1 MKNIFFSITM
11 IFIMLFSC
19 AKANSIIKHSHIT
32 VKPTKKIRIKQ
43 LSKNRHQHKTGI
55 AAVNAANRQA
65 LRLPKSGSYI
75 NSIMNFTYM
84 PGALYQIY
92 CAPLSVTDLQFQ
104 LGEKIISVAAGD
116 TFRWEVSKTF
126 SGSENNQIEH
136 LLVKPVESNLT
147 NSLVVTTSLRTYH
160 LLLHSTYHTYM
171 AVVTW
176 HYPSSR
182 SLVKKYRNMTTV
194 QNYLSSGLRLANLD
208 FNYKSCLL
216 RGRQQPNWAPVTVF
230 NDGQKT
236 YVKFPKNMQE
246 APTLF
251 LGDKNNVK
259 AANYR
264 VKGNYY
270 IIDSVVQQMQLC
282 LGLQSSPIIQIVHNG
297 H

>member
-1 MKNIFFSITM
+1 
-11 IFIMLFSC
+11 MLFSS
-19 AKANSIIKHSHIT
+19 AQANSIIKHSHIT
-32 VKPTKKIRIKQ
+32 IKPTKKIRVKQ
-43 LSKNRHQHKTGI
+43 SSKHRYQRKTGI
-55 AAVNAANRQA
+55 AAVNAANQQA
-65 LRLPKSGSYI
+65 LRRPKSNSYI

-84 PGALYQIY
+84 PGALYKIY

-126 SGSENNQIEH
+126 SGSEDNQIEH
-136 LLVKPVESNLT
+136 LLIKPVESNLT
-147 NSLVVTTSLRTYH
+147 NSLVVTTSFRTYH
-160 LLLHSTYHTYM
+160 LLLHSTQHTYM

-194 QNYLSSGLRLANLD
+194 RNYLSKGLRLTKLD
-208 FNYKSCLL
+208 FNYKSYLL
-216 RGRQQPNWAPVTVF
+216 RGNQQPSWTPTTIF

-236 YVKFPKNMQE
+236 YIKFPKNMQE

-251 LGDKNNVK
+251 LGDRNNFK

-270 IIDSVVQQMQLC
+270 IIDHVVQQMQLC
-282 LGLQSSPIIQIVHNG
+282 LGLRSSPVIQIIHNG
-297 H
+297 R